1 MNKITKEQYE
11 NAKQVNKMLVVTN
24 DYHNDELIK
33 YIDKMCGLRRQILE
47 NKRII
52 AHNEKE
58 VIDRYE
64 IYEQLKK
71 EREIGENKEDN

>member
-24 DYHNDELIK
+24 DCHNEELIK
-33 YIDKMCGLRRQILE
+33 CIDKMCGLRRQILE
-47 NKRII
+47 NERII
-52 AHNEKE
+52 AYNEKE

-71 EREIGENKEDN
+71 ERGIDG

>member
-1 MNKITKEQYE
+1 MSKITKEQYE
-11 NAKQVNKMLVVTN
+11 DAKQANKILRVTN
-24 DYHNDELIK
+24 DYQNEELIK
-33 YIDKMCGLRRQILE
+33 CIDKMCGLRRQILE
-47 NKRII
+47 NERII

-71 EREIGENKEDN
+71 ERGIDE